1 MYRKMKE
8 ILLFTTDDCPYC
20 NVAESILIEVL
31 NEYSG
36 LFEYKTIKIDK
47 NKNANILSL
56 PTIIVG
62 QKRIE
67 GLPEKDQIHSALFS

>member
-1 MYRKMKE
+1 MKE

-20 NVAESILIEVL
+20 NVAETILKEVL

-36 LFEYKTIKIDK
+36 LFEYKTIKVDK
-47 NKNANILSL
+47 NKNVNILSL

>member
-1 MYRKMKE
+1 MKE
-8 ILLFTTDDCPYC
+8 ILLFTSDDCPYC
-20 NVAESILIEVL
+20 NVAETILKEVL
-31 NEYSG
+31 NEYNG

-47 NKNANILSL
+47 NKNVNILSL

>member
-1 MYRKMKE
+1 MKE
-8 ILLFTTDDCPYC
+8 ILLFTADDCPYC
-20 NVAESILIEVL
+20 NVAETILKEVL
-31 NEYSG
+31 EEYSG

-47 NKNANILSL
+47 NKNAIILSL

-67 GLPEKDQIHSALFS
+67 GLPEKDQIHSALFA